1 MAKRLTDITIRNL
14 KPDLVRREIPD
25 PGATG
30 LYLVLQPSGVRSFAV
45 RYRFNS
51 KSIKLT
57 VGKFPTMTL
66 ADARKAAADA
76 QAALARGAN
85 PATTKQTAKVKA
97 MEAQANTVA
106 SVCAKYLARE
116 HAKLRISTASQRESI
131 FRRLV
136 YPAIGER
143 PIGSVRRSELTAM
156 LDKIEDASGPR
167 MADVALAVLRRVF
180 TWHALRDDNFLS
192 PIVRGMNRQKSA
204 EHRRSR
210 ILDDD
215 ELRAVW
221 AATEDNAPFSALIR
235 FLLSTSA
242 RRNEAA
248 AMKHEEVDAA
258 GIWVLPASRSKSK
271 TEIARP
277 LSKAAL
283 KILAEQPRIDG
294 CDYVFTSTGIG
305 PFRSYPNEKQKLDA
319 KSGVVG
325 YTIHDLRRTARSLL
339 SRAGVNADVAERCL
353 GHAMPGIRATYDR
366 HRYIVEMAHAFEA
379 LATEIERIVHP
390 PEGEVADMA
399 VERSKRQ
406 PRRSRS

>member
-1 MAKRLTDITIRNL
+1 MAKRLTDIAIRNL

-221 AATEDNAPFSALIR
+221 AATEDNAPFSALVR
-235 FLLSTSA
+235 FLLLTSA
-242 RRNEAA
+242 RRTEAS
-248 AMKHEEVDAA
+248 AMKRDEVDAD
-258 GIWVLPASRSKSK
+258 GIWVLPASRSKTK
-271 TEIARP
+271 TEVTRP
-277 LSKAAL
+277 LSKAAQE
-283 KILAEQPRIDG
+283 ILAEQPHIDG
-294 CDYVFTSTGIG
+294 CDYVFSATGRG
-305 PFRSYPNEKQKLDA
+305 PFKSYPNEKQKLDA

-325 YTIHDLRRTARSLL
+325 WRLHDLRRTARSLL
-339 SRAGVNADVAERCL
+339 SRAGVNSDVAEKSL
-353 GHAMPGIRATYDR
+353 GHSRGDIIERYDR
-366 HRYIVEMAHAFEA
+366 HKYLSEMAHAFELLSA
-379 LATEIERIVHP
+379 EIERIVHP
-390 PEGEVADMA
+390 PTSEVADMA
-399 VERSKRQ
+399 VERGKRQ
-406 PRRSRS
+406 QLRR